1 MNEIKVG
8 VVGLGLLGELHI
20 NQLQN
25 EIAGVRVVSVCDI
38 FEKRVDEIKKKYDIP
53 NGYTDYDKMLAD
65 GGIDAVFI
73 ITNVQAHKNQIIK
86 ACEAGLNIFVEK
98 PLSLDVNE
106 CDEIAEAV
114 KKNSGKVFMIAHMR
128 RFDPSYAA
136 AKEAV
141 DRGEIGDVIMFK
153 STSLDA
159 AVTLE
164 VNVPKAL
171 SGAFHPWFYEMGIHD
186 TDLARWFI
194 GSEIK
199 EAYAT
204 GGCYVAKELEQVDD
218 YDNGFGLATFE
229 NGSCAYIH
237 VGKTAASCHVE
248 AEIIGTKGT
257 LKVNSIPRKNRV
269 ELLKDGKAT
278 EDLIFDFYERW
289 GEAYRIE
296 KIEFLNCIRE
306 GRQSGITVEDGTRSL
321 EIANILHESYMK
333 KELVKAESSELNK
346 RR

>member
-1 MNEIKVG
+1 MKELKVG

-20 NQLQN
+20 GQLQN
-25 EIAGVRVVSVCDI
+25 EIAGVRVTAVCDI
-38 FEKRVDEIKKKYDIP
+38 FEKRVAEIQEKYDIP
-53 NGYTDYDKMLAD
+53 NGYTDYDEMIDKS
-65 GGIDAVFI
+65 GIDTVFI
-73 ITNVQAHKNQIIK
+73 ITNVQAHKEQVIK
-86 ACEAGLNIFVEK
+86 ACKAKLNIFVEK
-98 PLSLDVNE
+98 PLSLDVDE
-106 CDEIAEAV
+106 CHEIEKAV
-114 KKNSGKVFMIAHMR
+114 EENKGKVFMIAFMR

-136 AKEAV
+136 AKKAV
-141 DRGEIGDVIMFK
+141 DAGEIGDVIMFK

-159 AVTLE
+159 AATLE

-204 GGCYVAKELEQVDD
+204 GGCYVAKELAKVDD
-218 YDNGFGLATFE
+218 YDNGFALAKFK
-229 NGSCAYIH
+229 NGACVYIH

-257 LKVNSIPRKNRV
+257 IRVNSVPRRNRV
-269 ELLKDGKAT
+269 ELLKDGK
-278 EDLIFDFYERW
+278 ESSELIFDFYERW

-296 KIEFLNCIRE
+296 KQVFLDCIRE
-306 GRQSGITVEDGTRSL
+306 GRQSEIKAQDGTRSL
-321 EIANILHESYMK
+321 EIANILHEAYMK
-333 KELVKAESSELNK
+333 DALIKAE
-346 RR
+346 

>member
-1 MNEIKVG
+1 M
-8 VVGLGLLGELHI
+8 
-20 NQLQN
+20 
-25 EIAGVRVVSVCDI
+25 
-38 FEKRVDEIKKKYDIP
+38 
-53 NGYTDYDKMLAD
+53 
-65 GGIDAVFI
+65 
-73 ITNVQAHKNQIIK
+73 
-86 ACEAGLNIFVEK
+86 
-98 PLSLDVNE
+98 
-106 CDEIAEAV
+106 
-114 KKNSGKVFMIAHMR
+114 
-128 RFDPSYAA
+128 
-136 AKEAV
+136 
-141 DRGEIGDVIMFK
+141 
-153 STSLDA
+153 
-159 AVTLE
+159 
-164 VNVPKAL
+164 
-171 SGAFHPWFYEMGIHD
+171 
-186 TDLARWFI
+186 
-194 GSEIK
+194 
-199 EAYAT
+199 
-204 GGCYVAKELEQVDD
+204 DD

-269 ELLKDGKAT
+269 ELLKDGKAI

>member
-1 MNEIKVG
+1 MDELKVG

-25 EIAGVRVVSVCDI
+25 EIAGVSVVSVCDI
-38 FEKRVDEIKKKYDIP
+38 FEKRVNEIKEKYNIP
-53 NGYTDYDKMLAD
+53 NGYTNYEEMLKA

-73 ITNVQAHKNQIIK
+73 ITNVQAHKEQIVK

-98 PLSLDVNE
+98 PLSLELDE
-106 CDEIAEAV
+106 CDEIAKAV
-114 KKNSGKVFMIAHMR
+114 EKNSSKVFMIAHMR
-128 RFDPSYAA
+128 RYDPSYAA
-136 AKEAV
+136 AKKAV
-141 DRGEIGDVIMFK
+141 DAGEIGDVIMFK

-159 AVTLE
+159 AVTLD

-194 GSEIK
+194 GSEVK
-199 EAYAT
+199 EAYAS
-204 GGCYVAKELEQVDD
+204 GGCYLAPDLAKVDS
-218 YDNGFGLATFE
+218 YDNGFALATFE

-237 VGKTAASCHVE
+237 VGMTAASCHVE

-257 LKVNSIPRKNRV
+257 IRVNSLPKKNRV
-269 ELLKDGKAT
+269 EILKDGKVSA
-278 EDLIFDFYERW
+278 DLIFDFYERW

-296 KIEFLNCIRE
+296 KIEFLNCIKE
-306 GRQSGITVEDGTRSL
+306 GRQSDITVKDGTKSL
-321 EIANILHESYMK
+321 EIANILQESYMK
-333 KELVKAESSELNK
+333 HELIRAADSELNK
-346 RR
+346 RN